1 MNKQMI
7 NLTVFCSSKNNLKP
21 IYYEKVI
28 ELIELLDPTKISMVY
43 GGGTNGLM
51 GTIRSNWLKKSGKII
66 TANMYK
72 FAEQGVPDDYLFDT
86 IDDRQKKLV
95 ELGDGYLI
103 LPGGYGTHFE
113 ALEVMT
119 KNDIGECSKPI
130 YILNVDGI
138 FDGFISHINKLI
150 DDGFITR
157 DFNKIKVYNSSDC
170 NYLAELIN
178 NI

>member
-28 ELIELLDPTKISMVY
+28 ELIELLDPTKISLVY

-51 GTIRSNWLKKSGKII
+51 GTIRTNWLKKSGKII
-66 TANMYK
+66 TANMHK
-72 FAEQGVPDDYLFDT
+72 FAEECVPDDYLFDT

-130 YILNVDGI
+130 FIYNVDGI
-138 FDGFISHINKLI
+138 FDDLIIHINKLI
-150 DDGFITR
+150 NEGFITR
-157 DFNKIKVYNSSDC
+157 DFKKIKVYICSKPEE
-170 NYLAELIN
+170 LAELIKN
-178 NI
+178 L

>member
-1 MNKQMI
+1 MTNI
-7 NLTVFCSSKNNLKP
+7 TIFCSSKNNLKS
-21 IYYEKVI
+21 IYYEKVNQ
-28 ELIELLDPTKISMVY
+28 LIELLDITKITLVY

-51 GTIRSNWLKKSGKII
+51 GTVRNAWLEKSGKII
-66 TANMYK
+66 TSNMYK
-72 FAEQGVPDDYLFDT
+72 FTEPDIIDDYLFDS

-95 ELGDGYLI
+95 ELGDGYLV

-130 YILNVDGI
+130 FILNIDGI
-138 FDGFISHINKLI
+138 FDGLIKHIDKLF

-157 DFNKIKVYNSSDC
+157 DFKKINVFICHDVVE
-170 NYLAELIN
+170 LAELIN
-178 NI
+178 KL